1 MKFNKSIENSEN
13 SSSII
18 IPDILDQI
26 KKRSE
31 ELSTSEASIRLLQN
45 LSNPTNL
52 TNPFIINTLNQ
63 KKNQKI
69 KYYLPSLVNKR
80 AINKNNDII
89 SNRILSR
96 SKSDIIINNPITSAT
111 HDLLDLPNYQK
122 LIEKA
127 EEDFSTIQQKKRKK
141 KILEKINKTID
152 VNKNIADNNNKNIN
166 EKTKNFNDIWEKLKR
181 SKGFGN
187 KIEKDLRIDINKF
200 LPRRQAIEKSNIIR
214 IINYNNKNKDER
226 YNKII
231 EMKKLEIKSTD
242 NIIKKLEKSKN
253 YLGNKYE
260 EEYKMYIRFLNKKYE
275 EESFKNDDIIKQKN
289 IILKDI
295 DKLKRDI
302 EKIIKLKQ
310 SILDWIY
317 IQIQVKEKKIILPE
331 YYKYIIETNIPYES
345 IKKITKG
352 KYNLNLKEYNKIKEY
367 KKNYIYE
374 EPKKF
379 FKDLDEIQMESLNK
393 LDRKLEIY
401 DEIKIL
407 NKELDI
413 LKSENLIIEKRF
425 NEKYKQLSQELTQVK
440 KENTGLELRLIQ
452 VKAKKPITRT
462 YKDNYLINKLALF
475 AKMNSNEDGMKFILK
490 NDKPTIFYIT
500 ICLYNILLM
509 RDYPELHGRK
519 LILDWDKSDEY
530 NMMLIFQYAAD
541 VIDILN
547 KEKENYLS
555 NKKFRE
561 EYNKIMSEMEKKVRK
576 ERAIVQVKMQKKLEM
591 EKVEKLKEK
600 INKKYYKQKRKIDF
614 DYYRK
619 EGKNKN
625 RSLDIDIKRQTRLE
639 DFLYDI
645 DS

>member
-152 VNKNIADNNNKNIN
+152 VNKSILDNNNKNIN

-302 EKIIKLKQ
+302 EKITKLKQ

-541 VIDILN
+541 VLDILN

>member
-253 YLGNKYE
+253 YLGNKYK

>member
-295 DKLKRDI
+295 GKLKRDI
-302 EKIIKLKQ
+302 EKITKLKQ

-352 KYNLNLKEYNKIKEY
+352 KSNLNLKEYNKIKEY

>member
-152 VNKNIADNNNKNIN
+152 VNKSILDNNNKNIN

-302 EKIIKLKQ
+302 EKITKLKQ

>member
-1 MKFNKSIENSEN
+1 
-13 SSSII
+13 
-18 IPDILDQI
+18 
-26 KKRSE
+26 
-31 ELSTSEASIRLLQN
+31 
-45 LSNPTNL
+45 
-52 TNPFIINTLNQ
+52 
-63 KKNQKI
+63 
-69 KYYLPSLVNKR
+69 
-80 AINKNNDII
+80 
-89 SNRILSR
+89 
-96 SKSDIIINNPITSAT
+96 
-111 HDLLDLPNYQK
+111 
-122 LIEKA
+122 
-127 EEDFSTIQQKKRKK
+127 
-141 KILEKINKTID
+141 
-152 VNKNIADNNNKNIN
+152 
-166 EKTKNFNDIWEKLKR
+166 
-181 SKGFGN
+181 
-187 KIEKDLRIDINKF
+187 
-200 LPRRQAIEKSNIIR
+200 
-214 IINYNNKNKDER
+214 
-226 YNKII
+226 
-231 EMKKLEIKSTD
+231 
-242 NIIKKLEKSKN
+242 
-253 YLGNKYE
+253 
-260 EEYKMYIRFLNKKYE
+260 
-275 EESFKNDDIIKQKN
+275 
-289 IILKDI
+289 
-295 DKLKRDI
+295 
-302 EKIIKLKQ
+302 
-310 SILDWIY
+310 
-317 IQIQVKEKKIILPE
+317 
-331 YYKYIIETNIPYES
+331 
-345 IKKITKG
+345 
-352 KYNLNLKEYNKIKEY
+352 
-367 KKNYIYE
+367 
-374 EPKKF
+374 
-379 FKDLDEIQMESLNK
+379 MESLNK

-509 RDYPELHGRK
+509 RDYSELHGRK